1 MKELIK
7 KAKELTDILY
17 LTQDPA
23 IVEELKTVIDKLV
36 QGAYNEGTKTG
47 KH

>member
-1 MKELIK
+1 MKDLIK

-17 LTQDPA
+17 LTPNPA
-23 IVEELKTVIDKLV
+23 IAEELKTLID
-36 QGAYNEGTKTG
+36 QIATGAFNEGTKTG

>member
-1 MKELIK
+1 MKDLIK

-23 IVEELKTVIDKLV
+23 IAEELKIVID
-36 QGAYNEGTKTG
+36 QIATGAYNEGTKTG

>member
-1 MKELIK
+1 MKELIER
-7 KAKELTDILY
+7 AKELTDILY

-23 IVEELKTVIDKLV
+23 ISEELKTVID
-36 QGAYNEGTKTG
+36 QIAIGAFNEGTKTG

>member
-23 IVEELKTVIDKLV
+23 IVEELKTVID
-36 QGAYNEGTKTG
+36 QIATGAYNEGTKTG